1 MNKFSNLKRFICV
14 FDKIINGLG
23 IFLSTSYLLSFTCI
37 MYSNKVF
44 LNILQ
49 MSNLLCFQLLRK
61 KLYWI
66 IHHYDFMYAMNEFK
80 FTNWRNFH
88 FNWICIAPWLFCFFI
103 YLSQRVY
110 LEWSYLISGYISAIW
125 IVYEELSFFTI
136 FLSKCKTSC
145 VDGLKVFLEWWKS
158 NQHDKLKQLSVWY
171 RG

>member
-23 IFLSTSYLLSFTCI
+23 IFLSTSYLLSFTYI

-88 FNWICIAPWLFCFFI
+88 FNWICIAPWLFFFYIYICHKGFTWNDHITYQVKYPRSGLFVRNYRSLPFFSVNVRQVVWMDWKCFWNGE
-103 YLSQRVY
+103 R
-110 LEWSYLISGYISAIW
+110 AINM
-125 IVYEELSFFTI
+125 I
-136 FLSKCKTSC
+136 
-145 VDGLKVFLEWWKS
+145 
-158 NQHDKLKQLSVWY
+158 N
-171 RG
+171 

>member
-23 IFLSTSYLLSFTCI
+23 IFLSTSYLLSFTYI

-66 IHHYDFMYAMNEFK
+66 IHHYDFMYAMNLNSQIVETSISTEFVL
-80 FTNWRNFH
+80 H
-88 FNWICIAPWLFCFFI
+88 LGCFFLFVTKGLLGI
-103 YLSQRVY
+103 IISYIRLNIRDLDCLWGIIVLYHVSQ
-110 LEWSYLISGYISAIW
+110 
-125 IVYEELSFFTI
+125 
-136 FLSKCKTSC
+136 
-145 VDGLKVFLEWWKS
+145 
-158 NQHDKLKQLSVWY
+158 
-171 RG
+171 

>member
-1 MNKFSNLKRFICV
+1 MV
-14 FDKIINGLG
+14 YAY
-23 IFLSTSYLLSFTCI
+23 SYQLHTYYHLLYI

-49 MSNLLCFQLLRK
+49 MSTLLCFQLLRK

-88 FNWICIAPWLFCFFI
+88 FNWICIAHWLLFFFLYICHKGFTWNNHII
-103 YLSQRVY
+103 YQV
-110 LEWSYLISGYISAIW
+110 AIW

>member
-23 IFLSTSYLLSFTCI
+23 IFLSTSYLLSFTYI

-88 FNWICIAPWLFCFFI
+88 FNWICIAPWLFFFHI
-103 YLSQRVY
+103 FVTKGLLGIIISYIRLYIRDLDCLWGIIVLYHFSQ
-110 LEWSYLISGYISAIW
+110 
-125 IVYEELSFFTI
+125 
-136 FLSKCKTSC
+136 
-145 VDGLKVFLEWWKS
+145 
-158 NQHDKLKQLSVWY
+158 
-171 RG
+171 

>member
-23 IFLSTSYLLSFTCI
+23 IFLSTSYLLSFTYI

-44 LNILQ
+44 LNLLQ

-80 FTNWRNFH
+80 FTYGRNFH
-88 FNWICIAPWLFCFFI
+88 FNWICIEPWLFFFFFYI
-103 YLSQRVY
+103 FVTKGLLGIIISYIRLNIRDLDCLWGIIVLYHFSQ
-110 LEWSYLISGYISAIW
+110 
-125 IVYEELSFFTI
+125 
-136 FLSKCKTSC
+136 
-145 VDGLKVFLEWWKS
+145 
-158 NQHDKLKQLSVWY
+158 
-171 RG
+171 